1 MMNKKIILM
10 VTVLV
15 ILLIFSGCTKL
26 DVVGRI
32 AVSSFEEVVNTIPE
46 PVTFDKENESW
57 ALLAPDKSVRFLWSR
72 DFSANIAY
80 DVQLEIEAKP
90 FLEAGL
96 DLSKLPEGMIQKDK
110 IIVGRNL
117 GKDSFVYE
125 GEVSPVVTF
134 KKMVNQYPNVI
145 GYHSAMDHFGVN
157 LGSGNLFEWA
167 KDMRKND
174 KDIVFVLDPEV
185 FINAGTKVE
194 QIEGWVYTIVET
206 MDKNGK
212 MVEVPKLVKPFDL
225 TNNK

>member
-1 MMNKKIILM
+1 MNKKIILM